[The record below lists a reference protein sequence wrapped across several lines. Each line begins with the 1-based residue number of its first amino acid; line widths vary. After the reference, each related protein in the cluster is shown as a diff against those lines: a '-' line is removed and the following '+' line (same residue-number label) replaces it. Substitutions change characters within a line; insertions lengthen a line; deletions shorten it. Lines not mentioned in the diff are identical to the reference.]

1 MTHSTPGWE
10 RDKLISIVV
19 EAGRYAH
26 SRQETLE
33 TDQISL
39 KSDQTLVTA
48 IDTAVEAMVST
59 ALLDLR
65 PGSHVIGEETV
76 RTKSE
81 EYLTRALAGEC
92 WVIDPID
99 GTAPFASGFDT
110 WGVSVG
116 YMVNGVI
123 LEGVVYLPSSGLLFV
138 SDQGGVWHATIG
150 DQPTEEVTVTPL
162 QRRTPRHSRGIIS
175 ISQDLACHGHF
186 NASKMVQSVG
196 SCVYSAA
203 QYLYGRYAGIITNV
217 KLWDIA
223 AGVALLRHAGHTI
236 LLGNSEEVRQDTT
249 HSSFL
254 LSPQTDPNR
263 RWGMHQHIF
272 IAPSATDC
280 QRLIDT
286 TTYPMRRIK

>member
-1 MTHSTPGWE
+1 MTHKTPGWE
-10 RDKLISIVV
+10 RDALISIVV
-19 EAGRYAH
+19 KAGRYARD
-26 SRQETLE
+26 RQETLE

-39 KSDQTLVTA
+39 KSDRTLVTA
-48 IDTAVEAMVST
+48 IDTAVETMVSKE
-59 ALLDLR
+59 LIDLR
-65 PGSHVIGEETV
+65 PGSYVIGEETV

-81 EYLTRALAGEC
+81 EYISSALTGEC
-92 WVIDPID
+92 WVIDPVD

-123 LEGVVYLPSSGLLFV
+123 LEGVVYLPSSGLLCI
-138 SDQGGVWHATIG
+138 SDRGTVWYAMVG
-150 DQPTEEVTVTPL
+150 ERPAEEVTVTPL
-162 QRRTPRHSRGIIS
+162 QRRTPRYTQGIIS
-175 ISQDLACHGHF
+175 ISQDLACRGCLK
-186 NASKMVQSVG
+186 APQMVQSVG
-196 SCVYSAA
+196 SCVYSTA

-236 LLGNSEEVRQDTT
+236 LMGNAEEVRQDTT

-254 LSPQTDPNR
+254 LSPQSNPNR

-272 IAPSATDC
+272 IAPSVADC
-280 QRLIDT
+280 QRLIDA
-286 TTYPMRRIK
+286 TTYP